1 MPVVFIKKINS
12 STFIGLWNID
22 GKIKAIDVCPKS
34 VCKEISHMC
43 TKRQEETIAV
53 YALLQEIK
61 NVYSIGASDNTQDT
75 EELIIS
81 HDSNGKPLL
90 NNGWQISISHTV
102 GYASIIISQNE
113 SVSVDIEYISNRIFK
128 ICNRF
133 LNSSETL
140 DFNKSSQRET
150 LEQKRTRLLLYW
162 CAKEATYKYFSEEK
176 LTFDEMI
183 VNIDYTINDFGN
195 IYVTNKKSRKRISIE
210 YMQNNDFVLTYTY

>member
-34 VCKEISHMC
+34 VCKEISCMC

-61 NVYSIGASDNTQDT
+61 NVYSIGISNNT

-81 HDSNGKPLL
+81 HNINGKPLL

-113 SVSVDIEYISNRIFK
+113 SVSVDIEYINNRIFK
-128 ICNRF
+128 IYNRF
-133 LNSSETL
+133 LNSIEVL

-162 CAKEATYKYFSEEK
+162 CAKEATYKYFSEER

-183 VNIDYTINDFGN
+183 VKIDDTINKVGN

-210 YMQNNDFVLTYTY
+210 YMQNNNFVLTFTY

>member
-34 VCKEISHMC
+34 VCKEISCMC

-61 NVYSIGASDNTQDT
+61 NVYSIGISNNT

-81 HDSNGKPLL
+81 HNINGKPLL

-113 SVSVDIEYISNRIFK
+113 SVSVDIEYINNRIFK

-133 LNSSETL
+133 LNSIEAL

-183 VNIDYTINDFGN
+183 VNIDDTINDFGN

-210 YMQNNDFVLTYTY
+210 YMQNNNFVLTFTY